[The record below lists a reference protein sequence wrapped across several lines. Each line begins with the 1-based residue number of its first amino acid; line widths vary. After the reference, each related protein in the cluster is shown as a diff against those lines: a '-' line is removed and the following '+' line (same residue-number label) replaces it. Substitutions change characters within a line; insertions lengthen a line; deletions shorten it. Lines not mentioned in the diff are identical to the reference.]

1 MREGAKIQRFHFV
14 GDDMVQKV
22 KRGKVKIFQPWVLIL
37 NFFGVALNILFSMA
51 LRETDL
57 PFYMDT
63 VGTLIVSAL
72 GGLIPGI
79 VTALGTNLF
88 NFFLDGESIYYA
100 SLNMIIAVAAA
111 IFFSREKT
119 KINPVVRHIVF
130 VIVLALVGGG
140 LGSFVTIFLYGTT
153 TASPMLSD
161 IVNGLM
167 DAFKMRP
174 VSSFIVATFITDLL
188 DKTFSLLLA
197 YLIIFMVP
205 KKIKEKV
212 KLSHWYQTPLDSEDL
227 ERYRRNVRP
236 SSSIGIRM
244 STTLIISMVFTATI
258 ISVISLVDYRTT
270 AMEWL
275 AGTAEQFATLASR
288 EIDPERVEDFLK
300 YGEEAPGYLET
311 KERLSIIRD
320 SSMDIAFLYVY
331 KVDKNGCH
339 VVFDLDSYLED
350 GTFVEGDPP
359 GTVVDYETAFLPYLD
374 DMLLGR
380 SVPSVLTQDYYGR
393 FVTTAIPVFN
403 ANHDC
408 VCYTITNLGL
418 ESVYDYT
425 SPFLIRV
432 LILFSSFFILT
443 VVFAVWI
450 TRYRVVMPIVSITQ
464 YANEFVTSDDT
475 DDSSLRKIESLNI
488 RTGDEIELL
497 YKAIC
502 KMTGDTVAQ
511 MNDIRAKSESIAK
524 LQNGLII
531 TMADMVESRD
541 SDTGAHIQKTAAYV
555 RIILQGLKKNGY
567 YTEKLTDKY
576 MNDVEMSAPLHDV
589 GKIRIPDAI
598 LNKPGKLTPEE
609 FEIMKSHTTA
619 GKNFL
624 ENAIST
630 VEGDNYLK
638 EARNMAAYHHERWDG
653 TGYPEG
659 LHGQVIPLS
668 ARIMAV
674 ADVFDA
680 LVSPRIYKPAF
691 PLDEAVGIIRDN
703 AGKQFDPKVVEVF
716 LEALPEVKKI
726 MNKYKEA

>member
-1 MREGAKIQRFHFV
+1 
-14 GDDMVQKV
+14 MVQKV
-22 KRGKVKIFQPWVLIL
+22 KQGKIKIFQPWVLIL
-37 NFFGVALNILFSMA
+37 NVSGIILNIFFSMA
-51 LRETDL
+51 IRETDL
-57 PFYMDT
+57 PFYLDT
-63 VGTLIVSAL
+63 IGTLFVSAL

-79 VTALGTNLF
+79 VTALGTNLI
-88 NFFLDGESIYYA
+88 NFFMDGESIYYA
-100 SLNMIIAVAAA
+100 SLNMIIAVMAAV
-111 IFFSREKT
+111 FFHSENK
-119 KINPVVRHIVF
+119 KKPVLRH
-130 VIVLALVGGG
+130 VLLVLAMALVGGG
-140 LGSFVTIFLYGTT
+140 LGSQITMFLYGIGSD
-153 TASPMLSD
+153 SPMLSD
-161 IVNGLM
+161 ITNGLM
-167 DAFKMRP
+167 ENLNLSPK
-174 VSSFIVATFITDLL
+174 VSFVSATFMTDLL
-188 DKTFSLLLA
+188 DKTFSLLIA
-197 YLIIFMVP
+197 YLILFMVP
-205 KKIKEKV
+205 KKVKEKV
-212 KLSHWYQTPLDSEDL
+212 KLSHWYQTPLSSSDL
-227 ERYRRNVRP
+227 KKYRKNVRP
-236 SSSIGIRM
+236 FSSIGVRM
-244 STTLIISMVFTATI
+244 STTLILSMVFTATI
-258 ISVISLVDYRTT
+258 ISLIGLVDYRRT
-270 AMEWL
+270 AIDWL
-275 AGTAEQFATLASR
+275 SQVAEQFSTLAAR
-288 EIDPERVEDFLK
+288 EIDPEMVDDYLK

-311 KERLSIIRD
+311 KERLEAIKD
-320 SSMDIAFLYVY
+320 SSMDISFLYVY
-331 KVDKNGCH
+331 KVERDGCH
-339 VVFDLDSYLED
+339 VVFDIDSYLPD
-350 GTFVEGDPP
+350 GTYVEGDPP
-359 GTVVDYETAFLPYLD
+359 GLVVGYENAYFPFID

-380 SVPSVLTQDYYGR
+380 TVPPLLMQDFYGQ
-393 FVTTAIPVFN
+393 FVTTAIPVFD
-403 ANHDC
+403 ADHDC
-408 VCYTITNLGL
+408 VCYTITNVRLD
-418 ESVYDYT
+418 SVYAYT
-425 SPFLIRV
+425 RPFITRV
-432 LILFSSFFILT
+432 LILFSGFFILT
-443 VVFAVWI
+443 VVIAVWI
-450 TRYRVVMPIVSITQ
+450 TRYRVIMPIVSMTQ
-464 YANEFVTSDDT
+464 YANEFVAHNDT
-475 DDSSLRKIESLNI
+475 DEESLKKIEALNI
-488 RTGDEIELL
+488 VTGDEVELL

-567 YTEKLTDKY
+567 YIEKLTDKY

-609 FEIMKSHTTA
+609 FEIMKSHTIA

-680 LVSPRIYKPAF
+680 LVSPRIYKPAY
-691 PLDEAVGIIRDN
+691 PLDEAVEIIRES

-716 LEALPEVKKI
+716 LEALPEIKKI